1 MEKNGSCRIQ
11 YFRYSKG
18 MPVAILFC
26 LAACLVLAANA
37 SAADARKSAGSEPL
51 IITSLSLLADN
62 TAKTATFVGNV
73 VARKGESTLY
83 ADKMIV
89 YSRKD
94 ADQNKDEA
102 GKAKPAAEQDKDKGD
117 IEKIEA
123 DGNVRLVKG
132 TRVITSKFATY
143 YADPDER
150 VIFTGEPKAAEGQN
164 VVTGTKMTYFMND
177 DRSLVENS
185 KVFLVNKERQ
195 STDAKQKKGKAR

>member
-1 MEKNGSCRIQ
+1 MEKNSFCRIQ
-11 YFRYSKG
+11 DFQPSKCLLTA
-18 MPVAILFC
+18 VLFC
-26 LAACLVLAANA
+26 LAAWLVLPASA
-37 SAADARKSAGSEPL
+37 SAADAKKSAGSEPL
-51 IITSLSLLADN
+51 IITSQSLLADN
-62 TAKTATFVGNV
+62 AAKTATFVGNV
-73 VARKGESTLY
+73 VARKGDATLY

-94 ADQNKDEA
+94 ADQSMDAA
-102 GKAKPAAEQDKDKGD
+102 GKARSATEQDKDKGD

-123 DGNVRLVKG
+123 DGNVRMVKG
-132 TRVITSKFATY
+132 NRVITSKFATY

-185 KVFLVNKERQ
+185 KVFLVNKERK
-195 STDAKQKKGKAR
+195 SADAEQKKGKAR